1 MNLEKCFVIVHAHDL
16 DVYGI
21 GRIGF
26 MKQAITL
33 FEQAFY
39 MEMAIRLEE
48 VIDYEQKRDEAT
60 MHASLL
66 GQKFEL
72 FRLRSTEEDVFR
84 DPFSHHRG

>member
-16 DVYGI
+16 EVYGI
-21 GRIGF
+21 GRISF
-26 MKQAITL
+26 AKQAMTL
-33 FEQAFY
+33 FEQTFY
-39 MEMAIRLEE
+39 MEMTIRLKEM
-48 VIDYEQKRDEAT
+48 IDYEQERDEAT

-72 FRLRSTEEDVFR
+72 FRLCCEEEEVFR